1 MISFVVVSARSSSV
15 YLLLVA
21 LHTDVPIEGGGDLL
35 SSSPM
40 ANGDAS
46 QLGRLILT
54 FAIGG
59 DSTADGI
66 MI

>member
-1 MISFVVVSARSSSV
+1 M

-46 QLGRLILT
+46 RLGRLILT